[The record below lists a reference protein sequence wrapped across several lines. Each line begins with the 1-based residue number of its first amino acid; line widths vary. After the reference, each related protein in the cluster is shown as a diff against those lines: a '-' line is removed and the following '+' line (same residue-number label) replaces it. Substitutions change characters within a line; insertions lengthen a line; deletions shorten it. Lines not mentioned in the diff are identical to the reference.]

1 MLVTASSQLEVLA
14 LPNQTFLLE
23 QALATTRQS
32 LTVIQ
37 LRMQCEPWTVAL
49 SVAPTST
56 SGDQVD
62 GQARRWLQGI
72 FTLSPNSVVRVVLVL
87 EPLPCQHTSVHRQPG
102 TNTPPPSHARTPPLP
117 RPPPPG
123 VCRLGPAE
131 PAPGHDS
138 PWGELLRGKCS
149 PERLQ
154 GPGSRAA
161 VAGDDHLC
169 VQLQPIPRPLPLVT
183 QS

>member
-1 MLVTASSQLEVLA
+1 MLVTASSLLEVVALA
-14 LPNQTFLLE
+14 NQTFVLE
-23 QALATTRQS
+23 QALGTTGQS

-87 EPLPCQHTSVHRQPG
+87 EECQSPCHVNMPVCTVSLAQTPHPTTPHHTHAPLPYP
-102 TNTPPPSHARTPPLP
+102 A
-117 RPPPPG
+117 PPG
-123 VCRLGPAE
+123 VCHLGPAE

-138 PWGELLRGKCS
+138 PWGELLRG
-149 PERLQ
+149 
-154 GPGSRAA
+154 
-161 VAGDDHLC
+161 
-169 VQLQPIPRPLPLVT
+169 
-183 QS
+183 